1 MTNHNAQAFDPAFIE
16 KMDDVLSPLRRLHS
30 PRLTG
35 AENLPGSGG
44 VLIAGNHSIYGLEI
58 PMVPLEIW
66 RQTGRHPRGLAD
78 RMHFS
83 IPGWRDFLSNAGAV
97 VGSRENCG
105 QLLDAGEAVLV
116 FPGGAREVAKRR
128 NEAYK
133 LLWKERIGFARMAIE
148 HQVPIVPMAVLG
160 IEDMFNIRLDAD
172 DIAKSPAIPL
182 LRKLGLLSQGKKS
195 KGEAF
200 RPPLST
206 GTGPAGLLRP
216 ERIYVA
222 LGEPIMTTDY
232 KGFHEDRDAC
242 FAVREQVRAAILRQL
257 GELRALRD
265 DDPGRYPSGR
275 MLGHMRD
282 LLSATAR
289 ENSRLNTDS
298 LVL

>member
-1 MTNHNAQAFDPAFIE
+1 
-16 KMDDVLSPLRRLHS
+16 
-30 PRLTG
+30 
-35 AENLPGSGG
+35 
-44 VLIAGNHSIYGLEI
+44 
-58 PMVPLEIW
+58 
-66 RQTGRHPRGLAD
+66 
-78 RMHFS
+78 
-83 IPGWRDFLSNAGAV
+83 
-97 VGSRENCG
+97 
-105 QLLDAGEAVLV
+105 
-116 FPGGAREVAKRR
+116 
-128 NEAYK
+128 
-133 LLWKERIGFARMAIE
+133 MAIE

-160 IEDMFNIRLDAD
+160 IEDMFNIRVDAD

-182 LRKLGLLSQGKKS
+182 LRKLGLLSQDKKS

-206 GTGPAGLLRP
+206 GAGPAGLLRP

-282 LLSATAR
+282 LLSCYRARESTTQHRLSGTLKTCQKTATANPAKR
-289 ENSRLNTDS
+289 KLENW
-298 LVL
+298 